1 MELAETGSLDLSI
14 FCSTCLVSR
23 DHSPPPLF
31 KHKYDSILSHFL
43 FRYGSLSDPNTAP
56 CATAASPSS
65 TTTAP
70 GWATAWVRRPRSHFT
85 RLDDRSR
92 GMSGRL
98 ICIKRHRPLKT
109 SAPFPIVT
117 SNCLQTEAEKQEVTF
132 FFFFFCRQEA
142 GTTATSWVTSS
153 SCCA

>member
-1 MELAETGSLDLSI
+1 MIL
-14 FCSTCLVSR
+14 
-23 DHSPPPLF
+23 
-31 KHKYDSILSHFL
+31 KKKSILSHFL

-117 SNCLQTEAEKQEVTF
+117 SNCSVCKQKQKNRKSLF
-132 FFFFFCRQEA
+132 FFFFFSVDRKREPPLLHGLPLLPA
-142 GTTATSWVTSS
+142 VHDLLDDLRLHLL
-153 SCCA
+153 